1 VTVRSNN
8 ETNLIEDTKMSVLMT
23 KDEREQFLADLH
35 VGVLGVSAHSRA
47 PIVVPV
53 WYTYEPGGEVRFVT
67 FERAKKVEFLRR
79 EKRITLCVQTETSPY
94 KYVSVEGPIVGMDL
108 ADVERDVRP
117 IAHRYLGKAE
127 GDAYIR
133 ETSGE
138 VELLVRMKPERW
150 SSADY
155 SKEED

>member
-1 VTVRSNN
+1 MAF
-8 ETNLIEDTKMSVLMT
+8 EMT
-23 KDEREQFLADLH
+23 TAEREEFLADLH
-35 VGVLGVSAHSRA
+35 VGVLGITAHTRG

-53 WYTYEPGGEVRFVT
+53 WYSYEPGGEVRFVT
-67 FERAKKVEFLRR
+67 FERAKKVEFLRS
-79 EKRITLCVQTETSPY
+79 EKRLTLCVQTESSPY

-117 IAHRYLGKAE
+117 IAHRYLGQVE
-127 GDAYIR
+127 GDAYIQ

-138 VELLVRMKPERW
+138 DELLVRMKPERW
-150 SSADY
+150 STADY